1 MNRVGVIG
9 LGNMGSGIARNLIA
23 AGFETTGFD
32 LDPKR
37 MDEFSALGGIP
48 APSAAE
54 AGRDC
59 QAAFVMVMN
68 GEQARSVILGG
79 GLASAMPE
87 GAVILLTATIQPHE
101 ARSISEDLEGS
112 GILLVDTPVSGGF
125 PGAQSGTLILMA
137 AGPEAALEAARPAME
152 AVSKT
157 IHVVG
162 SEPGLGQT
170 VKAVLQSLMGAVFS
184 ATCEAAALAAKAG
197 VRGDALLEVVR
208 GSSAGC
214 QASEAA
220 LENIIDRGFVGRG
233 SHISTMH
240 KDLCIALDLARSLDV
255 PLFTAAA
262 AMQLFTAGK
271 SRHPEG
277 DNWVVTRITEDIVG
291 AELHR

>member
-32 LDPKR
+32 LDQKR

-271 SRHPEG
+271 SRHPDG